1 MGFIAILL
9 VPILDILGIALD
21 IYFKAVVVDIVLYWL
36 LHYNMISVNN
46 KYAEKFMNL
55 LKKITKPVYELIKK
69 KVPPISNIDVSPYVL
84 LLALI
89 FACSFVSHLNQWLG
103 QFI

>member
-9 VPILDILGIALD
+9 VPVLDILGIALD
-21 IYFKAVVVDIVLYWL
+21 VYFKAVVVDVILYWL
-36 LHYNMISVNN
+36 LEYKIVSINN
-46 KYAEKFMNL
+46 KYAEKFMYFL
-55 LKKITKPVYELIKK
+55 GKITKPVYELIKK
-69 KVPPISNIDVSPYVL
+69 KIPPISNIDVSPYVL